1 MTFCSPESLSLIYA
15 LEGFGLN
22 LFCSCSTLTTSNLFS
37 KCIAH
42 CVNNWELKVLK
53 SCIGHLIEG
62 SLAPLLLRHHHM
74 TNSRQTIEAVNDTII
89 LSFSFHCFWNSFTLV
104 FGQFP
109 PPHSR
114 QPVSAAIEIQ
124 FTEVTK
130 PALGKSQLVKLPHQC
145 HRRPHLID
153 GQSCQQSFFWLD

>member
-1 MTFCSPESLSLIYA
+1 MTFCSPESLSLISA
-15 LEGFGLN
+15 PEGVWFKLVLQLHN
-22 LFCSCSTLTTSNLFS
+22 IDDLQPFKQIC
-37 KCIAH
+37 A
-42 CVNNWELKVLK
+42 NNWVLKVEELCWSLNWGVAGAVAIASSSHDEQPPNYWSSKWHYNFVFQFSLFLK
-53 SCIGHLIEG
+53 FFY
-62 SLAPLLLRHHHM
+62 
-74 TNSRQTIEAVNDTII
+74 
-89 LSFSFHCFWNSFTLV
+89 FS
-104 FGQFP
+104 QFP